1 MFYILSK
8 ILDILLSPTVWIL
21 IPLAIALMLKK
32 VKQIKIAVLC
42 SIFIL
47 FLMTNA
53 TVCNYF
59 LQRWEIDTPD
69 IGNGKSYTWGILLT
83 GGMIKYTDSHPE
95 RISTGEVADRMMQ
108 TFQLYQQGS
117 IKKIL
122 ITGGNTSISNL
133 TIDNSNESVN
143 VKRLL
148 IKMGVPSHDI
158 FIENKARN
166 TFENALYSSQMLKN
180 YLEHDTVV
188 VITSAMHLR
197 RSIKCF
203 EKQGFKI
210 RPYAADILKK
220 DTPQGILSYL
230 KPSEK
235 SLQTNYQLLREI
247 VGMIVYKLQG
257 YI

>member
-1 MFYILSK
+1 MFFILSK

-83 GGMIKYTDSHPE
+83 GGMIKYSDTHPE
-95 RISTGEVADRMMQ
+95 RISTGEVADRMIQ
-108 TFQLYQQGS
+108 TFHLYQQGA

-122 ITGGNTSISNL
+122 ITGGETSIPHL
-133 TIDNSNESVN
+133 MTDKSNESVN

-148 IKMGVPSHDI
+148 IKMGVPARDI
-158 FIENKARN
+158 FVENKARN
-166 TFENALYSSQMLKN
+166 TYENALYSSQMLKK
-180 YLEHDTVV
+180 YIEKDTVV
-188 VITSAMHLR
+188 LITSAMHLR
-197 RSIKCF
+197 RSILCF
-203 EKQGFKI
+203 EKQGFKV

-235 SLQTNYQLLREI
+235 SLQTNFQLLREI